1 MSEKQTPVVLI
12 GTRKSDGS
20 LGAVG
25 LYPDAGAAQQ
35 AIWEKSVPDDCYYS
49 VMLPEMGQTIIP
61 KVIELNHM
69 TAPPSAIA
77 SENGR

>member
-1 MSEKQTPVVLI
+1 MSDEQMPVVLI

-35 AIWEKSVPDDCYYS
+35 AIWSKSVPDDCYYS
-49 VMLPEMGQTIIP
+49 VMMPEMGKTIVP
-61 KVIELNHM
+61 KLIEPHL
-69 TAPPSAIA
+69 TQSG
-77 SENGR
+77 E